1 MANVTQY
8 NIAIPRIEIA
18 VCESPDYFQIV
29 NHEYPYEIYLEKQI
43 VDQFKTRE
51 LLEPLTEHN
60 YLIPNYKFLS
70 FNDSTDSRWEISR
83 SYTMPKEVN
92 FPIVP
97 PLVFSIAGKPQID
110 HQKIIC
116 LFP

>member
-8 NIAIPRIEIA
+8 DIVIPRIEIA
-18 VCESPDYFQIV
+18 VCKSPDYFQIV
-29 NHEYPYEIYLEKQI
+29 NREYPYKIYLEKQI

-51 LLEPLTEHN
+51 LLEPLTEDN
-60 YLIPNYKFLS
+60 YLIPNYKFRS
-70 FNDSTDSRWEISR
+70 VNDSTVSRWEISR

-97 PLVFSIAGKPQID
+97 PYFFSIAGKPQID